1 MSPNIS
7 AHCSRRTERLWGE
20 VKSFRYVAVSRD
32 RIEARSR
39 IGSAIYL
46 HEFLTD
52 HQTSADGWVNYG
64 REFGYAWI
72 QAHWLAAP
80 KERTLQ
86 RHMARLKAA
95 GFVEVRRMIRGGMRV
110 RLLGSA
116 KFSAAIS
123 PPAVQLSLLGADV
136 RSMRGKAVEKLS
148 KSREYPDSNTAKN
161 GGSAP
166 PKMAAE
172 RS

>member
-1 MSPNIS
+1 M
-7 AHCSRRTERLWGE
+7 T
-20 VKSFRYVAVSRD
+20 SFRYVAVSRD

-80 KERTLQ
+80 PIRTLQ

-95 GFVEVRRMIRGGMRV
+95 RLVQVRRTALGGMRV

-116 KFSAAIS
+116 KFATAI
-123 PPAVQLSLLGADV
+123 PTPAVQLSLLGADV
-136 RSMRGKAVEKLS
+136 KSMRRKAVEKLS
-148 KSREYPDSNTAKN
+148 KTSEYPDSNTAKN
-161 GGSAP
+161 GGSLP